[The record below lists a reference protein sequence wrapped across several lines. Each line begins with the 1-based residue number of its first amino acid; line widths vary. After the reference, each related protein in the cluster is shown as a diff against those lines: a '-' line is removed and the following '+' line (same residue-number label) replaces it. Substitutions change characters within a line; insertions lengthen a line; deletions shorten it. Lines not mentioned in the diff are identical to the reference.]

1 MAVYQSTHTGS
12 QIDSGVTKGLLVPTP
27 SSVSD
32 AGKVIAVNQSG
43 NGYELQT
50 QSGGMS
56 NPMTTQ
62 GDIIIGGAS
71 GTPTRLAKG
80 TSGQTLKSD
89 GSSLQWVDGITYS
102 FTYTFDIEDIEYRA
116 EEPGQTWNEW
126 VSGAY
131 NFNNFMISNNKVVP
145 SNGVGYVAVLQEFG
159 ESYVA
164 VDPTDN
170 ISGGESYYIVI

>member
-50 QSGGMS
+50 QSGGMT

-62 GDIIIGGAS
+62 GDIIVGGAS
-71 GTPTRLAKG
+71 GAPTRLAKG
-80 TSGQTLKSD
+80 TDGQFL
-89 GSSLQWVDGITYS
+89 SSTNSTLQWADAVS
-102 FTYTFDIEDIEYRA
+102 FALIDIFKIWDSGFTSFQSYYA
-116 EEPGQTWNEW
+116 EEGTLWSDWINSELNW
-126 VSGAY
+126 SGY
-131 NFNNFMISNNKVVP
+131 RIVDNKVVTSDGTKYVSSFGAVSP
-145 SNGVGYVAVLQEFG
+145 SDTIGPEDYFLTAL
-159 ESYVA
+159 
-164 VDPTDN
+164 
-170 ISGGESYYIVI
+170 